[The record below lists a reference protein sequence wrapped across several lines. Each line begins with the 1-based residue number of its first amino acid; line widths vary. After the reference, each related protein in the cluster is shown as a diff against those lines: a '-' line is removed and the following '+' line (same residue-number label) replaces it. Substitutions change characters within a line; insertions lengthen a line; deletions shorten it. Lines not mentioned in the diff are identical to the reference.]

1 MRVWISHK
9 NKVISTWNIIFDE
22 YTFFDDKS
30 ESLFLQIIIKINNLI
45 IKIRLLEVQTTNKYF
60 FEKDEKILK
69 FSFDSENNEKS
80 DTEKIIMFNEKKN
93 YKLVRI
99 LEDILLTLSF
109 FKINIEITFHVQL
122 LIRINNQHQ
131 TDKKNSVVL

>member
-1 MRVWISHK
+1 
-9 NKVISTWNIIFDE
+9 
-22 YTFFDDKS
+22 
-30 ESLFLQIIIKINNLI
+30 
-45 IKIRLLEVQTTNKYF
+45 LLEVQTTNKYF